1 MIELLIPSTVDD
13 SLAPRG
19 AHVASLFCQH
29 YRRDLPDGQTWAE
42 AKVSAVESVIDT
54 VSAYAPNFRRAI
66 LGVQALSP
74 EDLEARFGLVGGD
87 IFHGQMTLD
96 QLYWARPAMGYANY
110 RSPRRGV
117 HLCAAGAH
125 PGGGVSGAP
134 GHNAARVMLTDLRAG
149 RV

>member
-1 MIELLIPSTVDD
+1 MRILVCNATFMRLYDEAAADIKQAVMVAETV
-13 SLAPRG
+13 A
-19 AHVASLFCQH
+19 QH
-29 YRRDLPDGQTWAE
+29 FADHMGVWRNHLEG
-42 AKVSAVESVIDT
+42 V
-54 VSAYAPNFRRAI
+54 
-66 LGVQALSP
+66 LGVLHQHTDLSP

-110 RSPRRGV
+110 RSPMRGV
-117 HLCAAGAH
+117 YLCAAGAH

-134 GHNAARVMLTDLRAG
+134 GHNAAQVMLTDLRAG